1 MDGLY
6 FFCELRETGDFE
18 MLANHRVVVGTIE
31 KHPAVLYGYKGKTV
45 WVVVVDNY
53 KFGVYTTK
61 GKALA
66 EAKEFGIAVA

>member
-1 MDGLY
+1 MSK
-6 FFCELRETGDFE
+6 TN
-18 MLANHRVVVGTIE
+18 AVVGTIE
-31 KHPAVLYGYKGKTV
+31 KHPAVLYGHKGKTV

-53 KFGVYTTK
+53 KFGVYPTK